1 MRKNGGLI
9 MHRSEYSSVD
19 STNGNVSWKGPLSVE
34 KGDHSG
40 MPSRTDAYW
49 PDDERGHVNAS
60 SLAGDNSEANVVAQ
74 NKDLNHGG
82 YLSIERGE
90 RNALQ
95 NDAAIYSEK
104 TAIVDSQPGDR
115 PSAFIVNDT
124 VTYADGHSENIYN
137 SFTNES
143 NANQVEWND
152 ISSALPDTYDAP
164 NPEDDL
170 RDLMG
175 IEEYADLMEETD
187 AALFNLTADYA
198 PADFSGDPYAIS
210 ENEAD
215 IVDSISD
222 TSVDDGGIDDDCDG
236 IDCGMDI

>member
-1 MRKNGGLI
+1 
-9 MHRSEYSSVD
+9 MHKSEYSSID

-40 MPSRTDAYW
+40 MPPRTDAYL
-49 PDDERGHVNAS
+49 PGDEKGHVNAS

-90 RNALQ
+90 RDALQ
-95 NDAAIYSEK
+95 NGADIYSEK

-115 PSAFIVNDT
+115 PSTFIVNDT

-152 ISSALPDTYDAP
+152 IFAKTLLDTFCQNTCKSCNNIGCKGHATDFEKYHGRLIIR
-164 NPEDDL
+164 NPLKKTTEK
-170 RDLMG
+170 RQ
-175 IEEYADLMEETD
+175 IYCST
-187 AALFNLTADYA
+187 N
-198 PADFSGDPYAIS
+198 
-210 ENEAD
+210 
-215 IVDSISD
+215 
-222 TSVDDGGIDDDCDG
+222 
-236 IDCGMDI
+236 

>member
-1 MRKNGGLI
+1 
-9 MHRSEYSSVD
+9 MHKSEYSSID

-40 MPSRTDAYW
+40 MPPRTDAYL
-49 PDDERGHVNAS
+49 PGDEKGHVNAS

-90 RNALQ
+90 RDALQ
-95 NDAAIYSEK
+95 NGADIYSEK

-115 PSAFIVNDT
+115 PSTFIVNDT

-152 ISSALPDTYDAP
+152 MSSSLPDTYDAP
-164 NPEDDL
+164 NPEDNL

-175 IEEYADLMEETD
+175 AEEYAD
-187 AALFNLTADYA
+187 
-198 PADFSGDPYAIS
+198 
-210 ENEAD
+210 
-215 IVDSISD
+215 
-222 TSVDDGGIDDDCDG
+222 
-236 IDCGMDI
+236 

>member
-1 MRKNGGLI
+1 
-9 MHRSEYSSVD
+9 MHKSEYSSID

-40 MPSRTDAYW
+40 MPPRTDAYL
-49 PDDERGHVNAS
+49 PGDEKGHVNAS

-90 RNALQ
+90 RDALQ
-95 NDAAIYSEK
+95 NGADIYSEK
-104 TAIVDSQPGDR
+104 TAIVDSQPVDR
-115 PSAFIVNDT
+115 PSTFIVNDT

-152 ISSALPDTYDAP
+152 MSSSLPDTYDAVSYTHLYY
-164 NPEDDL
+164 NRGSEAYRIL
-170 RDLMG
+170 NFFVFLN
-175 IEEYADLMEETD
+175 
-187 AALFNLTADYA
+187 LFSKRL
-198 PADFSGDPYAIS
+198 SRS
-210 ENEAD
+210 EHST
-215 IVDSISD
+215 IY
-222 TSVDDGGIDDDCDG
+222 TYKK
-236 IDCGMDI
+236 

>member
-1 MRKNGGLI
+1 
-9 MHRSEYSSVD
+9 MHKSEYSSID

-40 MPSRTDAYW
+40 MPPRTDAYL
-49 PDDERGHVNAS
+49 PGDEKGHVNAS

-90 RNALQ
+90 RDALQ
-95 NDAAIYSEK
+95 NGADIYSEK

-115 PSAFIVNDT
+115 PSTFIVNDT

-152 ISSALPDTYDAP
+152 MSSSLPDTYDAP
-164 NPEDDL
+164 NPEDNL

-175 IEEYADLMEETD
+175 AEEYADLMEETD
-187 AALFNLTADYA
+187 TALFNLTADYA
-198 PADFSGDPYAIS
+198 PSDFSGDPYAIS
-210 ENEAD
+210 ENETD
-215 IVDSISD
+215 IADSISD
-222 TSVDDGGIDDDCDG
+222 NSVDDGGIDEDCDG
-236 IDCGMDI
+236 VDGGMDI